1 MCSLTQR
8 LYKGRQDVQN
18 ISSQI
23 NSKMKIIKIIKIIKI
38 MKIMKMS
45 KVEKKEKARKAVKQ
59 RAPLSTLQE
68 ISFKQNAMQI

>member
-23 NSKMKIIKIIKIIKI
+23 NSKMKIIKIIKI